1 MWGYR
6 GIVRGCCRFANP
18 GAARLLLSVVLLGG
32 CTTAGTRGQAR
43 GGGESGA
50 GGASDQGGAGG
61 NQGAGGGGA
70 SSVDGGSP
78 SGSGGGVAQTDAG
91 GSGPSADG
99 PNCGLSTFALQS
111 LPPDV
116 LIVLDKSASMNE
128 PAKGLLGC
136 LLFQCESKWS
146 DMTMALNSTVMAT
159 QATVNWGLKLFPTDD
174 LCGVS
179 ADVAAP
185 VAANN
190 AAMVNAAIAA
200 TSPSGDT
207 PTRLAITGAG
217 QYLMGL
223 GRPNPPYIVLATDGL
238 PNCAAAGQQNGA
250 DDAAAIMAVTD
261 VAAAGIPVFVI
272 GVGTAGGGDATLSA
286 MAKAGGKPRAA
297 DPAYYPVT
305 TAADLSAALATIGGQ
320 FASCTLPIKQPP
332 DPDNIAVDA
341 DGMRVPKS
349 ATDGWAYGAGMA
361 TIVLN
366 GSWCANYQSGA
377 IKDVQAIFGCPGKII
392 P

>member
-1 MWGYR
+1 
-6 GIVRGCCRFANP
+6 
-18 GAARLLLSVVLLGG
+18 
-32 CTTAGTRGQAR
+32 
-43 GGGESGA
+43 
-50 GGASDQGGAGG
+50 
-61 NQGAGGGGA
+61 
-70 SSVDGGSP
+70 
-78 SGSGGGVAQTDAG
+78 
-91 GSGPSADG
+91 
-99 PNCGLSTFALQS
+99 

-116 LIVLDKSASMNE
+116 LIVLDKSESMNE

-159 QATVNWGLKLFPTDD
+159 QATVNWGLKVFPTDD
-174 LCGVS
+174 ICGVS
-179 ADVAAP
+179 ETVAAP

-190 AAMVNAAIAA
+190 ASAVNAAIAA
-200 TSPSGDT
+200 TSPSGAT

-223 GRPNPPYIVLATDGL
+223 GRPNPRYIVLATDGL
-238 PNCAAAGQQNGA
+238 PNCAAGQQNAA

-361 TIVLN
+361 TIELN